1 MYSKTMSKFA
11 EQKIQFAE
19 KREMEKSSRENLGK
33 FFYDLAKLSF
43 AGLVLASGT
52 TLFSPADDGTQ
63 IYRFALGVL
72 STFVFAISGYK
83 TIKNK

>member
-1 MYSKTMSKFA
+1 MYSKTMSRFA
-11 EQKIQFAE
+11 GQKTQFAE

-63 IYRFALGVL
+63 IYRFALGL
-72 STFVFAISGYK
+72 LTTLGLAIAGYK